1 MYLKYATCRMQVID
15 ILKYVVVCV
24 CVCKYSYVGTY
35 VCKCVE
41 SM

>member
-24 CVCKYSYVGTY
+24 CKYSYVGTY